1 MVSLRSAYSHSKS
14 IINQLHQLLLNFMFQ
29 PIQRPITNSNGTCS
43 NCPNWSASTVWCSEF
58 LNRRWKRSSQDMK
71 PIGKY
76 LLIHESFWCYKCD
89 IFELP
94 DESSVRKSEDDSRS
108 NRNNR
113 KSNSKDIKINATNNR
128 RRALQLQF
136 SLIFLNIFFPF
147 CDNIFGRSKIKIS
160 AFNLLLIW
168 FGRITNHIFL
178 NARNKIKCAF
188 STTRK
193 RVSKSID
200 TLIGW
205 SLHRHSV
212 GCSIRIHRG
221 SPQQWLRL

>member
-1 MVSLRSAYSHSKS
+1 
-14 IINQLHQLLLNFMFQ
+14 
-29 PIQRPITNSNGTCS
+29 
-43 NCPNWSASTVWCSEF
+43 
-58 LNRRWKRSSQDMK
+58 MK

-76 LLIHESFWCYKCD
+76 SLIYELFRCYKCD
-89 IFELP
+89 IFELS
-94 DESSVRKSEDDSRS
+94 DESSVRKSGDDSRS

-113 KSNSKDIKINATNNR
+113 KSNSKDIKINATNSR
-128 RRALQLQF
+128 RVALQLQF

-147 CDNIFGRSKIKIS
+147 CDNIFGRSRIKIS
-160 AFNLLLIW
+160 AFNLLLIC
-168 FGRITNHIFL
+168 FGKITNYIFL
-178 NARNKIKCAF
+178 NAKNKIKCAF

-205 SLHRHSV
+205 SLHRHFV

-221 SPQQWLRL
+221 SPQQLLRR